1 MTRTLHVNKARA
13 HDPLGI
19 EAPVAVK
26 VPVFGR
32 NEGLLDQVGNFG
44 GRKIK
49 SPLARI
55 FGEQAAIGCVD
66 ARHDWRLIVLE
77 QGVIW

>member
-49 SPLARI
+49 SPLA
-55 FGEQAAIGCVD
+55 
-66 ARHDWRLIVLE
+66 
-77 QGVIW
+77 